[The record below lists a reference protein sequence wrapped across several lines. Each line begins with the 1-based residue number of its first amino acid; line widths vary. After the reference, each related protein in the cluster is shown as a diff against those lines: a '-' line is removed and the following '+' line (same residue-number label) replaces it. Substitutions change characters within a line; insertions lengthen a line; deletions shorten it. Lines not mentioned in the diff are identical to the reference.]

1 MPASPLIAHIRRHGA
16 SAPAASAEATLGGKP
31 MHSIIYIVGLVV
43 IVLAI
48 LSFVGLG

>member
-1 MPASPLIAHIRRHGA
+1 LPSQG
-16 SAPAASAEATLGGKP
+16 EFV
-31 MHSIIYIVGLVV
+31 MHSIIYLVGVIV